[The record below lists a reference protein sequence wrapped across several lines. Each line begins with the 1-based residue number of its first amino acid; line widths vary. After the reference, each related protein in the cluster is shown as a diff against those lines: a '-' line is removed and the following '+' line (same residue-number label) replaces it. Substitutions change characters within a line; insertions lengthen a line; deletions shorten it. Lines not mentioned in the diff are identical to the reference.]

1 MSSISISP
9 ANSSIQLSQAKLR
22 VAEKSQQ
29 SSQNTASKSEAQ
41 PNVFQATMAQK
52 NAATKSPQA
61 GGNGVPPKPVSTSTK
76 AVQYFHRIN
85 VQA

>member
-1 MSSISISP
+1 M
-9 ANSSIQLSQAKLR
+9 QLSQVKLR

-29 SSQNTASKSEAQ
+29 SSQNTTAKSEAQ
-41 PNVFQATMAQK
+41 PKVFQATMAEK

-76 AVQYFHRIN
+76 AVQYLHRVN